1 VQVRRRGPDDGGGG
15 QGDSGVDPAAV
26 GEAPARENLP
36 ALQHTSQNPPV
47 RVKDRAAGVFI
58 GGPQ

>member
-1 VQVRRRGPDDGGGG
+1 
-15 QGDSGVDPAAV
+15 VDPAAV